1 MKSSGFFSP
10 DSRHLVVLASLLVF
24 GGVAFK
30 LGTRQLV
37 PDTFGDKGP
46 YRAAAL
52 EELKNSRPA
61 VEKGAGFLGQDKLV
75 RVPKHPLIPSDAQCL
90 ACHAEVGEERK
101 EALHKEVNCYHCHG
115 VGTEHMAQATK
126 AKEAGVEYKSNV
138 QQWDGNFLTKQD
150 LYNTK
155 DRKACLVCHEQ
166 VTGMSEDFSSI
177 VVEQHLKEEEAE
189 HPEKVD
195 VCFECHEGHDT
206 AP

>member
-1 MKSSGFFSP
+1 MKSSGLFSP

-30 LGTRQLV
+30 LTTRQLV

-52 EELKNSRPA
+52 EELKA
-61 VEKGAGFLGQDKLV
+61 K
-75 RVPKHPLIPSDAQCL
+75 KHPLIPSDTQCL
-90 ACHAEVGEERK
+90 ACHTEVGEERK

-115 VGTEHMAQATK
+115 YGTEHMAQATK
-126 AKEAGVEYKSNV
+126 AKETGAEYKSSV

-155 DRKACLVCHEQ
+155 DRKVCLVCHEH
-166 VTGMSEDFSSI
+166 VTGMSEDFSNI
-177 VVEQHLKEEEAE
+177 VVVDHLKEEEAE

>member
-10 DSRHLVVLASLLVF
+10 DSRHLVVLVSLLVF

-30 LGTRQLV
+30 LTTRQLV
-37 PDTFGDKGP
+37 PATFGDKGP

-52 EELKNSRPA
+52 EELKTTRLVRKAGDTRPEPD
-61 VEKGAGFLGQDKLV
+61 VE
-75 RVPKHPLIPSDAQCL
+75 RVPKHPVIPSDTQCL

-115 VGTEHMAQATK
+115 LGAQHMEDARK
-126 AKEAGVEYKSNV
+126 AKESGAEYKAAV

-155 DRKACLVCHEQ
+155 DRKVCLVCHEH
-166 VTGMSEDFSSI
+166 VTGMSEEFSNI
-177 VVEQHLKEEEAE
+177 VVVDHLKEEEAE